1 MAKLRENSLSTQ
13 KRLTLYSHCSP
24 KTQRLL
30 AYYSRQT
37 KVITR
42 VLGGWYSDDRKTF
55 VFTDNSEIT
64 HEIPMIPNRTQCT
77 PVHLSAPKFVVT
89 ELLSSNW
96 YCASEKHHK
105 WAIFISQQQSTH
117 ETCRHKDTTSPT
129 LAGSIFR
136 SHIAFT
142 DFATAVL
149 SESDFILAMNDCA
162 GLLFFSVC
170 PSQPRIVR
178 REAANLV
185 RHPLKTKPRN
195 FKHCF

>member
-77 PVHLSAPKFVVT
+77 PVVRA
-89 ELLSSNW
+89 
-96 YCASEKHHK
+96 
-105 WAIFISQQQSTH
+105 FISPQNLSWRNC
-117 ETCRHKDTTSPT
+117 CRATGIAPVKSIINGQYLLVSNRAHMRHAATKT
-129 LAGSIFR
+129 L
-136 SHIAFT
+136 
-142 DFATAVL
+142 L
-149 SESDFILAMNDCA
+149 
-162 GLLFFSVC
+162 
-170 PSQPRIVR
+170 
-178 REAANLV
+178 
-185 RHPLKTKPRN
+185 HPLLQALYFEVTSHSPILQPLYCQNPILFWRWTIVPAS
-195 FKHCF
+195 CFSPSVRPSRGLFAEKQQTWCVILCENETEEF